1 MEPPPIKK
9 RTYNVKILLIFM
21 LKSTFIIYAVTNS
34 WDRLNNLH
42 VEYCCKW
49 RYIFCFC
56 FFLKNILILKK
67 DTHFAV
73 WLHTSFLLNKH
84 TVRVSWYSWIFETF
98 ISIIQ
103 GAQSRLYETI
113 VLLKCFFRPNWT
125 LLHYGFIV
133 IYLMFYTAIS
143 LTKHMSLFFFFQV
156 EYAGSPK

>member
-1 MEPPPIKK
+1 METPPPLKK
-9 RTYNVKILLIFM
+9 ELTMSR
-21 LKSTFIIYAVTNS
+21 SYAVTNS

-49 RYIFCFC
+49 RYFFF
-56 FFLKNILILKK
+56 FFLNILILKK
-67 DTHFAV
+67 HTHFAV

-143 LTKHMSLFFFFQV
+143 LTKHMSLFLFFF
-156 EYAGSPK
+156 K